1 MSSNNSDKKLS
12 RWLFILLL
20 LPLALAYFSGHHFR
34 YPCQNPA
41 NWDKEECKMPLCD
54 VKRECPEHIFK
65 GQRDPRLGPP
75 KDEPNKTPNP
85 AGTNAFIAPF
95 APAAQSSEEKNCGK

>member
-1 MSSNNSDKKLS
+1 MSSNNANDKKLVK
-12 RWLFILLL
+12 WLFLLLL
-20 LPLALAYFSGHHFR
+20 LPLGLAYFSRHHFR

-41 NWDKEECKMPLCD
+41 NWEKEICKMPLCD
-54 VKRECPEHIFK
+54 VTRDCPEHIFK

-75 KDEPNKTPNP
+75 KDEPNKVPNP

-95 APAAQSSEEKNCGK
+95 SAPAPTEEKNCGK